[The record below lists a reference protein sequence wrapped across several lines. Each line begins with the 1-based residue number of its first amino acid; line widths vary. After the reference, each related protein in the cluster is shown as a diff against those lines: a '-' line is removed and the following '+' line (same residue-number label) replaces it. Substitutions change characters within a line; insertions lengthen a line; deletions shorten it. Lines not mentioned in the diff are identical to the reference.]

1 MKIMAGILAIVVLVL
16 GLTLSACAMG
26 PIYLGDHTVAWDP
39 SPGAT
44 GYFIYWRAPGT
55 EGWDDT
61 KRARTLATELNLL
74 NTSISSGEWQI
85 CATAYLE
92 ELGKMISESGPS
104 NIVTW
109 KYIIVG
115 NPVNMIKK

>member
-1 MKIMAGILAIVVLVL
+1 MKTMAGILVILVMVL
-16 GLTLSACAMG
+16 GLALSACAMG

-44 GYFIYWRAPGT
+44 GYFVYWRTPGA
-55 EGWDDT
+55 EGWDDA
-61 KRARTLATELNLL
+61 KRSQTLATELNLL
-74 NTSISSGEWQI
+74 ATSITQGEWQI

-92 ELGKMISESGPS
+92 EAGKMISESGPS

-109 KYIIVG
+109 KYIIQT
-115 NPVNMIKK
+115 NPSNMRTK